1 MSILTCLAF
10 AVNVKCMETS
20 SKNELALGFLEDLG
34 RMKPERLRQV
44 IETAVGE
51 KLASTLFEYARKVI
65 QADPSKIME
74 NASSLLILGYLIKVH
89 EEGAIPPE
97 NPPA

>member
-1 MSILTCLAF
+1 
-10 AVNVKCMETS
+10 MEIS
-20 SKNELALGFLEDLG
+20 SKNELALGFLEELG
-34 RMKPERLRQV
+34 RMKPERLRQI

-65 QADPSKIME
+65 EADPSKIME